1 MSDNFQRFDMQKPPI
16 PTRWFLRPVTW
27 ALSAPAVWAHK
38 AKIIKTG
45 MENIKPPY
53 LLLCNHNAFQD
64 FKVATMAMFPHRA
77 NYVVAIDGFIGREQL
92 LRNVGCICKRKFTND
107 ITLVRQIK
115 RVMDNGDI
123 AVIYP
128 EARYSLCG
136 TTAVLPES
144 LGKMC
149 KLLGVPVVTLICHGH
164 HVNSPF
170 WNLHERKVKPTEA
183 EMKLQYTAEQLKA
196 ASNEE
201 INRRLVEAFQYD
213 DFRWQKEKGI
223 RTTYMK
229 RAEGLHKVLYQCIAC
244 GTEHKMS
251 SHGNR
256 LICNHCGKTW
266 TMTELGELSA
276 DNGETEFSHIP
287 DWYEWERANVRA
299 QVENGTYT
307 SGILPV
313 KVDTLPNAKKFIHL
327 GEGTMVHDMNGFI
340 VRGVDSRGEKFEM
353 IKNPPSLYSCH
364 IEYEYLG
371 KFGDCVD
378 LNTLTD
384 TWYIYPHDC
393 DFSVTKMALATE
405 ELYFRHKQQ
414 IGKPCRPGLS

>member
-1 MSDNFQRFDMQKPPI
+1 MSDDFQRFDMKKPPI
-16 PTRWFLRPVTW
+16 PTKWFLRPVTW
-27 ALSAPAVWAHK
+27 ALSAPAVWKHR
-38 AKIIKTG
+38 AKITKTG

-64 FKVATMAMFPHRA
+64 FKVATVAMFPHRA
-77 NYVVAIDGFIGREQL
+77 NYVVAIDGFIGREGL

-107 ITLVRQIK
+107 ITLVRQLK
-115 RVMDNGDI
+115 RVVDNGDI

-170 WNLHERKVKPTEA
+170 WNLHERNVKPTEA
-183 EMKLQYTAEQLKA
+183 EMTLLYSAEELKNA
-196 ASNEE
+196 KPEE
-201 INRRLVEAFQYD
+201 INARLVKAFQYD
-213 DFRWQKEKGI
+213 DFRWQKEQEI
-223 RTTYMK
+223 RTPYKK
-229 RAEGLHKVLYQCIAC
+229 RAEGLHKVLYQCANC
-244 GTEHKMS
+244 GTEYKMS
-251 SHGNR
+251 SQGDR
-256 LICNHCGKTW
+256 LICNHCRKSW

-276 DNGETEFSHIP
+276 DSGETEFSHIP
-287 DWYEWERANVRA
+287 DWYGWERENVRA
-299 QVENGTYT
+299 EVRNGTYS
-307 SGILPV
+307 SGVLPV
-313 KVDTLPNAKKFIHL
+313 RVDTLPNAKKFIPL
-327 GEGTMVHDMNGFI
+327 GEGTMVHDMSGFA
-340 VRGVDSRGEKFEM
+340 VRGTDIRGEPFEM

-393 DFSVTKMALATE
+393 DFAVTKMALATE
-405 ELYFRHKQQ
+405 ELYFLHREQ
-414 IGKPCRPGLS
+414 IGKPCRPGLA